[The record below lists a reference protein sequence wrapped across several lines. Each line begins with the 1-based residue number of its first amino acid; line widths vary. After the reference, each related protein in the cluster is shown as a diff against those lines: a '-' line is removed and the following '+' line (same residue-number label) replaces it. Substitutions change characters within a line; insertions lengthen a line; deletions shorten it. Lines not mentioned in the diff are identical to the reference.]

1 MTLKLGVIGLSE
13 GNGHPY
19 SWSAIFNGYDLEAM
33 EHCGYPVIPR
43 YLERQSW
50 PECRIDGAEVVAIW
64 TQDIEQSKHIAKA
77 AHIKEVVENYS
88 DMIGK
93 VDAVLLAR
101 DDAENHLK
109 YAEPF
114 LRAGLPIYID
124 KPIAVSVAAL
134 DKLYS
139 LQQYNGQIFTCSAL
153 RYSQELM
160 LSEADKQRLGQ
171 IQQITAHTPK
181 SWQKYAVHII
191 EPVLN
196 MLPKGNTAIATVS
209 LPQSK
214 MDSRINSSNE
224 ALDETGSLMVRW
236 QSGIQTNFFAV
247 GAAKT
252 PITIRVFGDNDWQDL
267 TFTDSFSAFRAALQ
281 AFINGINN
289 KKIASDRA
297 FNEQVVSLLESGI

>member
-160 LSEADKQRLGQ
+160 LSEADKKQ
-171 IQQITAHTPK
+171 TWPDKAH
-181 SWQKYAVHII
+181 
-191 EPVLN
+191 
-196 MLPKGNTAIATVS
+196 
-209 LPQSK
+209 
-214 MDSRINSSNE
+214 
-224 ALDETGSLMVRW
+224 
-236 QSGIQTNFFAV
+236 
-247 GAAKT
+247 
-252 PITIRVFGDNDWQDL
+252 
-267 TFTDSFSAFRAALQ
+267 
-281 AFINGINN
+281 
-289 KKIASDRA
+289 
-297 FNEQVVSLLESGI
+297 

>member
-1 MTLKLGVIGLSE
+1 MGLRLGVIGLSE

-134 DKLYS
+134 DKLYI

-196 MLPKGNTAIATVS
+196 MLPKDDTPIETLSPKVDD
-209 LPQSK
+209 
-214 MDSRINSSNE
+214 DS
-224 ALDETGSLMVRW
+224 GSLIVRW

>member
-134 DKLYS
+134 DKLYI

-196 MLPKGNTAIATVS
+196 MLPKDDTPIETLSPKVDD
-209 LPQSK
+209 
-214 MDSRINSSNE
+214 DS
-224 ALDETGSLMVRW
+224 GSLIVRW

>member
-1 MTLKLGVIGLSE
+1 MGLRLGVIGLSE

-33 EHCGYPVIPR
+33 EDCGYPVIPC
-43 YLERQSW
+43 YLEQQSW

-196 MLPKGNTAIATVS
+196 MLPKDDTPIETLSPKVDD
-209 LPQSK
+209 
-214 MDSRINSSNE
+214 DS
-224 ALDETGSLMVRW
+224 GSLIVRW

>member
-160 LSEADKQRLGQ
+160 LSEADKKQIGQ
-171 IQQITAHTPK
+171 IKHISAFTPK
-181 SWQKYAVHII
+181 SWRKYAVHII
-191 EPVLN
+191 EPILN
-196 MLPKGNTAIATVS
+196 MLPKDDTPIETLSPKVDD
-209 LPQSK
+209 
-214 MDSRINSSNE
+214 DS
-224 ALDETGSLMVRW
+224 GSLIVRW

>member
-19 SWSAIFNGYDLEAM
+19 SWSAIFNSYDLEAM

-196 MLPKGNTAIATVS
+196 MLPKDDTPIETLSPKVDD
-209 LPQSK
+209 
-214 MDSRINSSNE
+214 DS
-224 ALDETGSLMVRW
+224 GSLMVRW

>member
-88 DMIGK
+88 DIIGK

-196 MLPKGNTAIATVS
+196 MLPKDDTPIETLSPKVDD
-209 LPQSK
+209 
-214 MDSRINSSNE
+214 DS
-224 ALDETGSLMVRW
+224 GSLIVRW